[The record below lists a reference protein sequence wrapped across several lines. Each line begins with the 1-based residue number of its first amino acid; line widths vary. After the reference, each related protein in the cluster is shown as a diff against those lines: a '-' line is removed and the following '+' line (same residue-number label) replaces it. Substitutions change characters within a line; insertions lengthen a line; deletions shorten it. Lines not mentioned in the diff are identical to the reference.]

1 MSEQTTEKTVL
12 EKTFENDKENKIKLN
27 AVTVSQTVGFAF
39 SLVVLILEI
48 IFSSTLILGFLCL
61 SMCFLISG
69 VEKWL
74 TYFSLKQKSD
84 LLAAIVDTAA
94 FLCCAMSVFL
104 AIL

>member
-27 AVTVSQTVGFAF
+27 AVTVSQTVGLAF
-39 SLVVLILEI
+39 SVVVLILEI

-74 TYFSLKQKSD
+74 TYFSLKKKND
-84 LLAAIVDTAA
+84 LLNGIVDSAA
-94 FLCCAMSVFL
+94 FLACVLFVVL